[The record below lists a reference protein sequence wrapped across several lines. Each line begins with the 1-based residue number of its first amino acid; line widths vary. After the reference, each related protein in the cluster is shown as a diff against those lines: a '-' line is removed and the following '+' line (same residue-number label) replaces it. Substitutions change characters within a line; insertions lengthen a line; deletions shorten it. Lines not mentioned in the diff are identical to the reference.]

1 MSYKQSAAA
10 NRDALFGSAGGEPK
24 KKKKG
29 GSSSKKT
36 GQNAGTTDSNPLS
49 APSRPASA
57 VPSSKGYQYG
67 GNKKKTPI
75 NIGLTGEAKAAKM
88 KEADDYK
95 DKAKKTM
102 QRGIFA
108 KPDPLAAS
116 TFYKRAADAY
126 QVCGEDRLER
136 LSRINSADCQ

>member
-36 GQNAGTTDSNPLS
+36 DQNAGSDSNPSS
-49 APSRPASA
+49 APSRPAS
-57 VPSSKGYQYG
+57 VPSSTGYQYG

-75 NIGLTGEAKAAKM
+75 NIGLTGDAKAAKM
-88 KEADDYK
+88 KEANDYK
-95 DKAKKTM
+95 DKAKKSM

-116 TFYKRAADAY
+116 TYYKRAADAY
-126 QVCGEDRLER
+126 QACGEDRLER
-136 LSRINSADCQ
+136 MSRINSADCQ

>member
-10 NRDALFGSAGGEPK
+10 NRDALFGSAGGDSK

-36 GQNAGTTDSNPLS
+36 DKGNAGTSDSNPS
-49 APSRPASA
+49 SS
-57 VPSSKGYQYG
+57 VPSSTGYQYG
-67 GNKKKTPI
+67 GSKKKTPI

-88 KEADDYK
+88 KEANDYK
-95 DKAKKTM
+95 DKAKKSM
-102 QRGIFA
+102 QNGIFA

-116 TFYKRAADAY
+116 TYYKRAADAY
-126 QVCGEDRLER
+126 QACGEDRQER
-136 LSRINSADCQ
+136 MSRINSADCQ